1 MDPFRAAAAI
11 FAVVIGVGV
20 LFGLDEGSNLAE
32 TGHEPLG
39 QVGDNPL
46 PGSAAPDDLPA
57 KAAPLGQG
65 QDTLA
70 GYGLPLNKSG
80 EEPPRILMN
89 PGAGGVYAWAVYL
102 SLIHI

>member
-1 MDPFRAAAAI
+1 M
-11 FAVVIGVGV
+11 
-20 LFGLDEGSNLAE
+20 AE

-46 PGSAAPDDLPA
+46 AGPAAPDELPA
-57 KAAPLGQG
+57 KAAPLGQE

-89 PGAGGVYAWAVYL
+89 PGAGLATRPTNVDP
-102 SLIHI
+102 SLYRAKSASNTVHTPK